1 MIRKLRISI
10 LATFAAVVA
19 PTVAQPA
26 DDLEWTNLFTHEG
39 PVTDGWTT
47 RHWAD
52 VSEPPE
58 RPVEWEVRDGILYGT
73 GQHNTPDDWAG
84 TWLLSERQYGDFVL
98 ELDFRFQGD
107 GSGGNGGVA
116 LRAPLDG
123 DPAYDGLE
131 LQITDPQYEFGF
143 FPGAGADELTGA
155 LYLVQ
160 PPRELV
166 YRANEWNHY
175 RIDMRGPKVKVWLND
190 ALIQNIDLTNFR
202 SPARKHGEGHEFL
215 AATPGNERPRRG
227 HIGFQDLS
235 NVGEVLIFRNIRI
248 APLD

>member
-1 MIRKLRISI
+1 M
-10 LATFAAVVA
+10 LATCVVLAA
-19 PTVAQPA
+19 PA
-26 DDLEWTNLFTHEG
+26 LTHASEVLEWTNLFTKEG
-39 PVTDGWTT
+39 PVAEGWTT

-52 VSEPPE
+52 VSES
-58 RPVEWEVRDGILYGT
+58 PVKRVAWEVRDGILYGT
-73 GQHNTPDDWAG
+73 GQHNSQDDWVG
-84 TWLLSERQYGDFVL
+84 TWLLSEAEYGDFVL
-98 ELDFRFQGD
+98 ELDFRFKGD
-107 GSGGNGGVA
+107 GSAGNGGVA

-123 DPAYDGLE
+123 DPAYEGLE
-131 LQITDPQYEFGF
+131 LQITDPQFEFNY

-166 YRANEWNHY
+166 YRANEWNRY
-175 RIDMRGPKVKVWLND
+175 RIDMRGSKIKVWLND
-190 ALIQNIDLTNFR
+190 VLIQDIDLENFK

-215 AATPGNERPRRG
+215 AATPGIDRPRRG

-235 NVGEVLIFRNIRI
+235 DDGEVLIFRKVRI